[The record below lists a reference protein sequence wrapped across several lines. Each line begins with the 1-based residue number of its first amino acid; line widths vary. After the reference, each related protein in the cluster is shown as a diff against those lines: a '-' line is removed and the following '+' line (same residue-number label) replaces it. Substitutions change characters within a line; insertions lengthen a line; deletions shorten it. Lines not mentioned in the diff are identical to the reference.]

1 MQFSLYLFNPMHNA
15 KYALKNNLGFN
26 LENDIRVLT
35 NDLDVPKLFFFVAKN
50 NFKIV
55 GDLVNPQ
62 SSNWRLFLNARH
74 SNDGGL
80 EGDD

>member
-1 MQFSLYLFNPMHNA
+1 MHNA

-62 SSNWRLFLNARH
+62 SSN
-74 SNDGGL
+74 
-80 EGDD
+80 

>member
-35 NDLDVPKLFFFVAKN
+35 NDLDVPKLFFLWQRTISK
-50 NFKIV
+50 
-55 GDLVNPQ
+55 
-62 SSNWRLFLNARH
+62 S
-74 SNDGGL
+74 L
-80 EGDD
+80 EIL